1 MKFTELE
8 QQYLAQVCIDETG
21 YIDDYLLQMDKK
33 VARGVISSL
42 IQKGVMQGEDD
53 VRAGQTE
60 TWFYPTER
68 GRKFFKLDMQEII
81 Y

>member
-8 QQYLAQVCIDETG
+8 QQYLDQVCIDETG
-21 YIDDYLLQMDKK
+21 YIDDYLLQIDEK

-42 IQKGVMQGEDD
+42 IRKGIIGSEDD

-60 TWFYPTER
+60 TWFYPTEY